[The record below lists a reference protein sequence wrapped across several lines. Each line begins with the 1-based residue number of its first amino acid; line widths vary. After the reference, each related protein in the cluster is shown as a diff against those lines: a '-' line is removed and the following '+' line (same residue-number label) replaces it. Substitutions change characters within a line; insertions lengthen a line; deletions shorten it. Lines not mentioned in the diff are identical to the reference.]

1 MTDPTASQRDD
12 MRLLKPVV
20 STVLGWASLVAV
32 VVLTLFGLWGAPPD
46 EVQSDAQRLMYIHV
60 PAAWIA
66 YLAFGVTALGS
77 ALWLWPRTR
86 SSVWDRV
93 AGASAEIGVIFTAL
107 TLILGSLWGRPVW
120 GVWWAWDARLVT
132 TAVLFFLYLGY
143 LALRRIPTSPES
155 RAKRCSIAA
164 LIAFVDVP
172 IVHFSVNWWRT
183 LHQQG
188 TVFNEQ
194 LDAKIHGVMAFTLW
208 FGVLAFTLLYVY
220 LLDRR
225 YRLLAL
231 DEDRE
236 DREVELAIAERVA
249 AERPVGNVTPGSVSS
264 APVGGSGQ

>member
-1 MTDPTASQRDD
+1 MSARD
-12 MRLLKPVV
+12 MRLLQPRV
-20 STVLGWASLVAV
+20 STVLGWAALVSMI
-32 VVLTLFGLWGAPPD
+32 VLTLFGLWGAPPD
-46 EVQSDAQRLMYIHV
+46 AVQSDAQRLMYLHV

-86 SSVWDRV
+86 ATVWDRV
-93 AGASAEIGVIFTAL
+93 AGASAELGVIFTAL
-107 TLILGSLWGRPVW
+107 TLVLGSLWGRPVW

-143 LALRRIPTSPES
+143 LALRRIPSSPES
-155 RAKRCSIAA
+155 RAKRCAIAA

-188 TVFNEQ
+188 TVFNDS
-194 LDAKIHGVMAFTLW
+194 LNAKIHGVMAFTLW
-208 FGVLAFTLLYVY
+208 FGVLAFTVVYVY

-231 DEDRE
+231 EEDRE
-236 DREVELAIAERVA
+236 DRELQAAIAERV
-249 AERPVGNVTPGSVSS
+249 GGS
-264 APVGGSGQ
+264 APVEAVASQ